1 MVSEQKFVP
10 HESSSETVHTKVE
23 KPSGRIRGS
32 GSPFRCIS
40 SLVQQMNSEKDHEIS
55 LARQRIEEL
64 EALLSNKQKEVI
76 LLACVFIIFRQINWQ
91 WSFVIIYF

>member
-1 MVSEQKFVP
+1 MEHMFSEQKFVP
-10 HESSSETVHTKVE
+10 HESSSETIHTKAE

-40 SLVQQMNSEKDHEIS
+40 SLVQQMNSEKDQEIS
-55 LARQRIEEL
+55 LARQQIEEL

-76 LLACVFIIFRQINWQ
+76 LLAL
-91 WSFVIIYF
+91 SFHHSLGKLIGNGPS